1 MAAQGSAL
9 ATCRSSMAWR
19 AGRGRSSAMTNE
31 ERDGPPIPPT
41 MTTGSRPR
49 SPTWRRSATGAARSA
64 SRSWATPGAAYRP
77 PLTPP
82 RTRRT
87 SRPSPCWTPSRPTGP
102 RLSRGKAVSGNE
114 SRFSSARALS
124 PARCRRSCTTPASPR
139 CRRSLRPTSRI
150 RVSTCPPPS
159 GARVAR
165 RTPAPPPSRRSTAT
179 GASCRHWPPRWG
191 TGRDARWSCK
201 GPKIRSGCNGCT
213 LGCPNLA
220 QRPSSNSWS
229 PAPGTFRGSSAHPS
243 SWRRW
248 ASSPSDAR
256 RVRVGWG
263 MRPWQPDRTGRHVD
277 LGLNGKVALVA
288 ASSKGLG
295 KASALALARE
305 GARVTICARTEADL
319 NAAAEEIKR
328 ETGAEVLAVPADL
341 GTAEGI
347 SSVVTATVGRFG
359 GVDVLVN
366 NSGGPALGKFAG
378 FTDDDWR
385 RAFEVVTL
393 NFVRFVRE
401 VVPHMRRH
409 RWGRIVGIQSSSV
422 KQPVDGIDLS
432 NGTRPGVAG
441 LMKAIMPELAKD
453 GITIN
458 LVLPGRFLTS
468 RIAPGAGRSQEAD
481 EALQEQL
488 APVAAGIPLGRF
500 GYPAE
505 LGSLVAFLAS
515 QQASYITGAVYQVD
529 GGMIKSN
536 V

>member
-1 MAAQGSAL
+1 
-9 ATCRSSMAWR
+9 
-19 AGRGRSSAMTNE
+19 
-31 ERDGPPIPPT
+31 
-41 MTTGSRPR
+41 
-49 SPTWRRSATGAARSA
+49 
-64 SRSWATPGAAYRP
+64 
-77 PLTPP
+77 
-82 RTRRT
+82 
-87 SRPSPCWTPSRPTGP
+87 
-102 RLSRGKAVSGNE
+102 
-114 SRFSSARALS
+114 
-124 PARCRRSCTTPASPR
+124 
-139 CRRSLRPTSRI
+139 
-150 RVSTCPPPS
+150 
-159 GARVAR
+159 
-165 RTPAPPPSRRSTAT
+165 
-179 GASCRHWPPRWG
+179 
-191 TGRDARWSCK
+191 
-201 GPKIRSGCNGCT
+201 
-213 LGCPNLA
+213 
-220 QRPSSNSWS
+220 
-229 PAPGTFRGSSAHPS
+229 
-243 SWRRW
+243 
-248 ASSPSDAR
+248 
-256 RVRVGWG
+256 
-263 MRPWQPDRTGRHVD
+263 VD

-288 ASSKGLG
+288 ASSRGLG

-341 GTAEGI
+341 TTAEGI
-347 SSVVTATVGRFG
+347 SSVVAAAAGRFG

-366 NSGGPALGKFAG
+366 NSGGPVLGKFG
-378 FTDDDWR
+378 DFTDDDWR

-393 NFVRFVRE
+393 SFVRFVRE
-401 VVPHMRRH
+401 VVPHMRQH

-441 LMKAIMPELAKD
+441 LMKAIMPDLARD

-468 RIAPGAGRSQEAD
+468 RIAPGAGRSPEAD

-488 APVAAGIPLGRF
+488 APAAAGIPLGRF

-529 GGMIKSN
+529 GGIISSN